1 MVRTRCGRSP
11 QSQAC
16 QSQEAAQSISLR
28 PLAVVVAFLTLAPS
42 FVPAANKAE
51 PSLRGPAVPWPMGM
65 ARRNQASFPSSRCL
79 GEEKTKPAA
88 SVFVKQSPWPRQ
100 PPQQASFGIL
110 VWVRDWCRPALKHSE
125 KSTLRMPTPAHG
137 VDLLRK
143 VSWLQLAGI
152 STPQQFPPSVG
163 TCGDP
168 PKALCAG
175 AVAALVAAAPQPA
188 QAFSETEHPG

>member
-1 MVRTRCGRSP
+1 MAFRSSTVVLQLGIVVLGVLGTHEMRKKSP
-11 QSQAC
+11 IP
-16 QSQEAAQSISLR
+16 SISLR

-51 PSLRGPAVPWPMGM
+51 PSLRGPAVPWPMGI

-110 VWVRDWCRPALKHSE
+110 VWVRD
-125 KSTLRMPTPAHG
+125 
-137 VDLLRK
+137 
-143 VSWLQLAGI
+143 
-152 STPQQFPPSVG
+152 
-163 TCGDP
+163 
-168 PKALCAG
+168 AG
-175 AVAALVAAAPQPA
+175 ADLR
-188 QAFSETEHPG
+188 